1 MANKSLS
8 ESVTSNSKLD
18 KSGVNTMGMKLALK
32 LLAATVG
39 ATATFTVIIRIA
51 PTFNI
56 NIGPQNL
63 FAAVSQGESQVQK
76 NPSEDEFNKYMQM
89 GKDSNHAGK
98 ADKGYEYYRLAQN
111 IKHSP
116 DDEAALLTGLAWS
129 RNIQHRSKEA
139 LELAEKALASDNSFS
154 YAWQNKAIAE
164 LRLGNQEAACTS
176 AKRASLDPEVQ
187 LDAPMKSFCRI
198 Q

>member
-18 KSGVNTMGMKLALK
+18 KSGVNTMGMKLTLK
-32 LLAATVG
+32 LAATAV
-39 ATATFTVIIRIA
+39 ATATFVIRIA
-51 PTFNI
+51 PTLNI

-63 FAAVSQGESQVQK
+63 SAAVSQGKTQAQK

-129 RNIQHRSKEA
+129 RNIQHRSEEA
-139 LELAEKALASDNSFS
+139 LELAEKALASNNNFS

-187 LDAPMKSFCRI
+187 LDPPMKSFCRI

>member
-18 KSGVNTMGMKLALK
+18 KSGVNTMGMKFILMS
-32 LLAATVG
+32 LAAT
-39 ATATFTVIIRIA
+39 ATATVPFIIRIA

-63 FAAVSQGESQVQK
+63 FAAVSQGESQAQK
-76 NPSEDEFNKYMQM
+76 NHSEDEFNKYMKM

-139 LELAEKALASDNSFS
+139 LELSEKALASNNNFS

-187 LDAPMKSFCRI
+187 LDPPMKSFCRI